1 MYPAPAR
8 PGFGWKLL
16 QSWWVLISIVGIG
29 CLSGAGFVLIGLRAR
44 KPGWWGTGVA
54 YMVVET
60 ALFVASDRVLSGT
73 PEHLDDTI
81 VTAWGVLWLVSIVHS
96 FVLNVFWLR
105 WREQRYLATQPQ
117 PFGVPAAYGSPAVP
131 FGSPVAPASAVPY
144 SGAPYQSP
152 PPVGPPATGSIG
164 FPAQC
169 QPPTAGHVPQQYP
182 SQPSS
187 LQFPAAT
194 TGSTTPWP
202 APTPW
207 TPNGPVDVNIAD
219 AAQFSTL
226 EAFDAARVAHVLS
239 ERQRRGG
246 YTSLAEFAA
255 TAQLTPYQFERI
267 QHRLALS
274 PPRRF

>member
-16 QSWWVLISIVGIG
+16 QSWWVLISIVGVG

-54 YMVVET
+54 YMAIET
-60 ALFVASDRVLSGT
+60 ALFVASDRVLTGT

-81 VTAWGVLWLVSIVHS
+81 VTAWGLLWLASIVHS

-105 WREQRYLATQPQ
+105 WREQRYLAAQPQ
-117 PFGVPAAYGSPAVP
+117 AFGAPAAYGSPAVP
-131 FGSPVAPASAVPY
+131 YGSPVAPASAMPY
-144 SGAPYQSP
+144 SGAPYP
-152 PPVGPPATGSIG
+152 GPSYSTSSTG
-164 FPAQC
+164 FPAQF
-169 QPPTAGHVPQQYP
+169 PA
-182 SQPSS
+182 
-187 LQFPAAT
+187 QFPTSAV

-226 EAFDAARVAHVLS
+226 EAFDAARVAHVLA

-267 QHRLALS
+267 QHRLTLS
-274 PPRRF
+274 PPRRY